1 MYMGASEV
9 ATESKATSEVTSESK
24 ATSKVATEGKATSE
38 VATKSKATSLEYKDE
53 EGNKLKHRYLIVVG
67 SFKDKLNARNLADQL
82 IQKGEG
88 APYIAISP
96 EGMYRVIYISSNSE
110 SEIRSTLETVKRSY
124 PSAWFLNIGN

>member
-1 MYMGASEV
+1 MYMGASE
-9 ATESKATSEVTSESK
+9 A
-24 ATSKVATEGKATSE
+24 ATEGKATSGVVTE
-38 VATKSKATSLEYKDE
+38 GKATLGGATKSNATSLEYKDE
-53 EGNKLKHRYLIVVG
+53 KGNKLQHRYLIVVG
-67 SFKDKLNARNLADQL
+67 SFNDKLNARNLADQL

-88 APYIAISP
+88 TPYIVISP